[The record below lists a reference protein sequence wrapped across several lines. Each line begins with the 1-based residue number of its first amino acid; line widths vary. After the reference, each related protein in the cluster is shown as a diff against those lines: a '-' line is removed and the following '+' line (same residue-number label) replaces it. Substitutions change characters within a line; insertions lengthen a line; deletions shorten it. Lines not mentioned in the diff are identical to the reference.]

1 MRLLIN
7 RQMNCFPEEKKNLKK
22 SSLEVIALYTF
33 QKKKRSVLQICLIV
47 LLLNYREN

>member
-33 QKKKRSVLQICLIV
+33 QKKKISYYKYV
-47 LLLNYREN
+47 